1 MKATVGILAAAL
13 LVVTGAACSSESP
26 SVVRSGTTS
35 AAASTPAGE
44 PTDPLEG
51 TWETDLLSPEDI
63 VSAFEAAGG
72 SEREGK
78 AFFAQLGEGA
88 TTSAV
93 ITIKLL
99 AGSWVEFETGD
110 GGVTINGD
118 QRTYELLG
126 DGSLRLTTTDCVGTY
141 TYREQ
146 GDRLTLQVVKQC
158 SGNDAPFAT
167 TLYASFPFTRVS

>member
-1 MKATVGILAAAL
+1 MKATSGILAAAL
-13 LVVTGAACSSESP
+13 LVVTGAACTSESP
-26 SVVRSGTTS
+26 SVVRDGATA
-35 AAASTPAGE
+35 AAASTPAGA

-51 TWETDLLSPEDI
+51 KWKTGPLSQEDI

-78 AFFAQLGEGA
+78 AFFTQLGDGA

-93 ITIKLL
+93 ITIKLR
-99 AGSWVEFETGD
+99 AGAFAEFETGD
-110 GGVTINGD
+110 DGVIQGD
-118 QRTYELLG
+118 LRTYELLG
-126 DGSLRLTTTDCVGTY
+126 DGSLQLIGAGCVGTY
-141 TYREQ
+141 TYRVQ

-158 SGNDAPFAT
+158 SGFDAPFST